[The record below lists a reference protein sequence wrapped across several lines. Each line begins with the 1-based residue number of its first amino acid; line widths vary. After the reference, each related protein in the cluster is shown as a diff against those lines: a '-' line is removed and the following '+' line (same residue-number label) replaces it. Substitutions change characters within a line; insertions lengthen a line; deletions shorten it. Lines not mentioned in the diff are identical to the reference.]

1 MKIIPVTCA
10 LIIHQEKVL
19 ATQRSPMMSHPGKWE
34 FPGGKV
40 EDGESAEEC
49 LKREI
54 AEEISIQI
62 DIREDLP
69 SFDHAYVP
77 EKTIRLLPFIAGWK
91 EGDIRL
97 SEHAEIEWLGKDLLF
112 SLDWAEADIP
122 VVHYL
127 YDNWSKLVSSKNA
140 EADG

>member
-19 ATQRSPMMSHPGKWE
+19 TTQRSLKMSHPGKWE

-40 EDGESAEEC
+40 EEGESPEEC

-62 DIREDLP
+62 DIREALP
-69 SFDHAYVP
+69 SFDYAYVP
-77 EKTIRLLPFIAGWK
+77 EKTIHLLPFIANWK
-91 EGDIRL
+91 EGEIRL
-97 SEHAEIEWLGKDLLF
+97 SEHAEGKWLGKDLLF
-112 SLDWAEADIP
+112 SLDWAEADIQ

-140 EADG
+140 KADG